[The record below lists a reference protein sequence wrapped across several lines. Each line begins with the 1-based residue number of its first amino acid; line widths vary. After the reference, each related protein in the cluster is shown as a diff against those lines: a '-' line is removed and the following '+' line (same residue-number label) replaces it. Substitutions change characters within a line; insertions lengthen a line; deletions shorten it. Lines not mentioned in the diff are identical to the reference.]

1 MGVERTK
8 KVQAVVA
15 TTYLCLVSSMIIFP
29 LIFSRYQIV
38 PVLVWHNDSGRHL
51 FFFSLLSSFF
61 FFLFQWLWT
70 REYSVALTSGASSVK
85 EVG

>member
-1 MGVERTK
+1 MIEDGRSGIEMGVERTK

-29 LIFSRYQIV
+29 LMFSRYQIV

-51 FFFSLLSSFF
+51 FLLFFSFLLFP
-61 FFLFQWLWT
+61 L
-70 REYSVALTSGASSVK
+70 SVAVD
-85 EVG
+85 

>member
-1 MGVERTK
+1 MGFERTK

-51 FFFSLLSSFF
+51 FFFSFPFPFSSFSGCG
-61 FFLFQWLWT
+61 LEST
-70 REYSVALTSGASSVK
+70 SVALTSGASSVK

>member
-15 TTYLCLVSSMIIFP
+15 TTYLCLVSPMIIFP

-51 FFFSLLSSFF
+51 FFFSFPFSFSSFSGCG
-61 FFLFQWLWT
+61 LEST
-70 REYSVALTSGASSVK
+70 SVVLTSEASSV
-85 EVG
+85 